1 MEKKERL
8 VVLQATVVIL
18 IAASGF
24 IYKFLGLLPFA
35 VIESMLLAGFI
46 LLLLKMKK
54 AFGKDFLRYAL
65 YFCLLLL
72 VVSVSIAVLVFSE
85 ALGPRIDLFVA
96 VIAALLIINMG
107 FRFLFGKNV
116 LEGKVLLSDNK
127 IAVVELPF
135 DFFAGMQKGMY
146 VVKTDRKIAKGTKVK
161 VKIAQKMFKKV
172 PERIIE

>member
-1 MEKKERL
+1 M
-8 VVLQATVVIL
+8 
-18 IAASGF
+18 
-24 IYKFLGLLPFA
+24 
-35 VIESMLLAGFI
+35 
-46 LLLLKMKK
+46 
-54 AFGKDFLRYAL
+54 
-65 YFCLLLL
+65 LL
-72 VVSVSIAVLVFSE
+72 VVSASIAVLVFSE